1 MSTTEVWRVVRGA
14 SLYEVSDLGRFRRGS
29 RVHSPSRNACS
40 MGYLRVTLRY
50 DDGRKTTAYL
60 HHLVLEHFLSPR
72 PEGMLALH
80 RDGDVLNCR
89 AENLYWGTYEDNS
102 RDRIAHGRS
111 GKGSTNPNA
120 ALEPAHVEN
129 IRRLY
134 ASGGFRQIDLAG
146 MYGVR
151 QAHISRIVRRTSWSN
166 L

>member
-29 RVHSPSRNACS
+29 RVHSPSRNACP

-60 HHLVLEHFLSPR
+60 HHLVLEHFSSPR

-89 AENLYWGTYEDNS
+89 AENLYWGTHEDNS

-111 GKGSTNPNA
+111 GKGSANPNVV
-120 ALEPAHVEN
+120 LLPGQVEA
-129 IRRLY
+129 IRKSY
-134 ASGGFRQIDLAG
+134 SAGGVRQIDLADE
-146 MYGVR
+146 YGVR
-151 QAHISRIVRRTSWSN
+151 QAHISRIVRRTSWSS